1 MDDRQDYRSR
11 SACAEMVL
19 LPVVAIG
26 ATMARSVCDLV
37 ACKHGMI
44 ESW

>member
-1 MDDRQDYRSR
+1 MVHRQSSRPRSCR
-11 SACAEMVL
+11 AEMVL

-26 ATMARSVCDLV
+26 IAVATQVSTLV
-37 ACKHGMI
+37 GCRHGMI